1 MTSDTP
7 AATAVDGF
15 QDRIPASLY
24 EIAWQYSL
32 FDWYD
37 AATSEALDW
46 NLAPEHLTYLTPRKK
61 SNLFDEP
68 DSLITVYADLSDPDN
83 PQLGTAETTDGPV
96 EITTLTEADR
106 YRVGHS
112 YPEGKTANMTD
123 YSITTH
129 KGADAHHIAG
139 LRDDAYWTN
148 NIQDRFTD
156 WPQSEYAESVR
167 EDATPADEAILDAM
181 AALGDDES
189 VMENLSDSFLSLVDS
204 EEDELEALITV
215 RVKLPGED
223 TYKYPAEVPV
233 FNDVM
238 RAKKADRLTSIS
250 VENARGEGA
259 GYVSG
264 ETEPVTGGSP
274 GLFGMFGKEQREHFN
289 DLDTDGESAWRNR
302 PLSFDVAAAVSIAGS
317 VFDDFFRGLG
327 NSRRLYILPYL
338 AGRQSELDA
347 NTFKTFYSEVFER
360 LQAAETGDDGTFDDD
375 VATIFDKIN
384 SAVTADESLPD
395 ALSID
400 TDTGLDYSDVRVA
413 VVYQVTGN
421 PDRVFFDSLD
431 GISHAIQLANTHRE
445 AATTAPFISD
455 GIFKNNPSPDSS
467 PLLGRELTLHRYILY
482 GGYFRRTT
490 EPTRTSRTA
499 EDTPGWEPTNDTP
512 GSGADGDTP
521 GSGTADDSRFQP
533 VKTLVTGGQLSGA
546 SLLERYI
553 HQLVQDQREEFD
565 NDNGYIDFPKRS
577 VVEQYT
583 QLRALT
589 DAELVT
595 ESQTLSFNTQH
606 MDTNFDSRA
615 DRLEQFIESH
625 DAIKDDPQRAVF
637 VLGGLV
643 GRITAYQDYEDIS
656 STLVRR
662 YPVDYLTKQTVT
674 EVTKE
679 VLQMN
684 NSYAEAE
691 ENRSYRTLSRYT
703 DRLPD
708 LMLSATPSEWP
719 LTEAELQW
727 IYSLGIAY
735 GLSDSSLEE
744 QDDEVT
750 AAAAE
755 TN

>member
-7 AATAVDGF
+7 AATAVDRF

-46 NLAPEHLTYLTPRKK
+46 DLAPEHLAYLTPRAK
-61 SNLFDEP
+61 SGLFGEP
-68 DSLITVYADLSDPDN
+68 DSLITVYADLSNPDD

-106 YRVGHS
+106 YRVGHA
-112 YPEGKTANMTD
+112 YPEGKTSSMTD

-129 KGADAHHIAG
+129 KGADAHHLAG
-139 LRDDAYWTN
+139 LRDDAWGTN
-148 NIQDRFTD
+148 NIQDRFTG
-156 WPQSEYAESVR
+156 WAQSEYAESVK
-167 EDATPADEAILDAM
+167 EDADPEDAAILEAM
-181 AALGDDES
+181 ADLGDDDAA
-189 VMENLSDSFLSLVDS
+189 MEHLAESFLSLVDS
-204 EEDELEALITV
+204 EDDELEALITV
-215 RVKLPGED
+215 RVKLPDED
-223 TYKYPAEVPV
+223 EHKFPAEVPV

-250 VENARGEGA
+250 VDNARGEGT
-259 GYVSG
+259 GYVSD

-274 GLFGMFGKEQREHFN
+274 GLFGMFGKKQREHFA
-289 DLDTDGESAWRNR
+289 DLDTEGTSAWRNR
-302 PLSFDVAAAVSIAGS
+302 PLSFDVAAAVSVAGS
-317 VFDDFFRGLG
+317 VFDDFYRGLG

-338 AGRQSELDA
+338 AGRQSGLDA
-347 NTFKTFYSEVFER
+347 ETFETFYSDVFER
-360 LQAAETGDDGTFDDD
+360 LQTADTGEDGTFDD
-375 VATIFDKIN
+375 VVGELFDKI
-384 SAVTADESLPD
+384 TADTTPEESQPD

-400 TDTGLDYSDVRVA
+400 TGPSLDYSSVRIA

-431 GISHAIQLANTHRE
+431 GISRPIQLANAHRE
-445 AATTAPFISD
+445 AATSDPFAGG
-455 GIFKNNPSPDSS
+455 GIFHQSPSPDSS

-490 EPTRTSRTA
+490 EPTRTSREA
-499 EDTPGWEPTNDTP
+499 SETP
-512 GSGADGDTP
+512 GSGA
-521 GSGTADDSRFQP
+521 ADDSRFQP
-533 VKTLVTGGQLSGA
+533 VKTLVTGGQLSGS

-553 HQLVQDQREEFD
+553 HELVQDQREQFD
-565 NDNGYIDFPKRS
+565 DDSDYIAFPKRS

-589 DAELVT
+589 DAGLVAD
-595 ESQTLSFNTQH
+595 SQTLSF
-606 MDTNFDSRA
+606 DTTPMTDPDSRA
-615 DRLEQFIESH
+615 DRLEQFLESH
-625 DAIKDDPQRAVF
+625 EAIADDPQRAVF
-637 VLGGLV
+637 LLGGLV
-643 GRITAYQDYEDIS
+643 GRITAYQDFEDIS

-691 ENRSYRTLSRYT
+691 DQRSYRTNSRYT

-708 LMLSATPSEWP
+708 LMLSASPSEWS

-727 IYSLGIAY
+727 LYSLGIAY
-735 GLSDSSLEE
+735 GLSDSSLDE
-744 QDDEVT
+744 QDDEAP
-750 AAAAE
+750 AAAAAD
-755 TN
+755 T

>member
-1 MTSDTP
+1 M
-7 AATAVDGF
+7 
-15 QDRIPASLY
+15 
-24 EIAWQYSL
+24 
-32 FDWYD
+32 
-37 AATSEALDW
+37 
-46 NLAPEHLTYLTPRKK
+46 
-61 SNLFDEP
+61 
-68 DSLITVYADLSDPDN
+68 
-83 PQLGTAETTDGPV
+83 GTAETTDGPV

-129 KGADAHHIAG
+129 KGADAHHLAG

-215 RVKLPGED
+215 RVKPPGED

-250 VENARGEGA
+250 VENARGEGT

-274 GLFGMFGKEQREHFN
+274 GLFGMFGKKQREHFA

-302 PLSFDVAAAVSIAGS
+302 PLSFDVAAAVSVAGS

-347 NTFKTFYSEVFER
+347 NTFETFYSEVFER
-360 LQAAETGDDGTFDDD
+360 LQTAETGDDGTFDDD

-431 GISHAIQLANTHRE
+431 GISHAIQLANAHRE
-445 AATTAPFISD
+445 AATTAPFISN

-467 PLLGRELTLHRYILY
+467 PVLGRELTLHRYILY

-490 EPTRTSRTA
+490 EPTRTSREA
-499 EDTPGWEPTNDTP
+499 SETP
-512 GSGADGDTP
+512 GSGA
-521 GSGTADDSRFQP
+521 ADDSRFQP
-533 VKTLVTGGQLSGA
+533 VKALVTGGQLSGA

-553 HQLVQDQREEFD
+553 HELVQDQRDQFD
-565 NDNGYIDFPKRS
+565 NDNDYVDFPKRS

-583 QLRALT
+583 QLQALT
-589 DAELVT
+589 DAGLVT

-625 DAIKDDPQRAVF
+625 DAIEDDPQRAVF
-637 VLGGLV
+637 LLGGLV

-691 ENRSYRTLSRYT
+691 ESRSYRTLSRYT

-744 QDDEVT
+744 QDDEAT